1 MGRTDQLAR
10 CSAGRY
16 LTFDPAEVIGK
27 QRSMPRI
34 PDSQPNSIAFVRVA
48 SVRPPLPTTRMCV
61 YYDGMSG
68 PCVGRAS
75 SRRARIA
82 HARAAGAQRRI

>member
-1 MGRTDQLAR
+1 MDRMGRTDQLAR

-16 LTFDPAEVIGK
+16 LTFDPAEVTGCPR
-27 QRSMPRI
+27 RSMPRI

-68 PCVGRAS
+68 PCVGRA
-75 SRRARIA
+75 
-82 HARAAGAQRRI
+82 